1 MIHDLTLDDALTV
14 VRDMRDADR
23 RCVAAM
29 LGQVDD
35 EVFAV
40 DRWQTSGP
48 AWSLHQDGQSVAI
61 LGLQLPNAWTAVA
74 WLLCRP
80 CISGTSWRKLVR
92 HSRTVAGNVMNP
104 GNAAFR
110 HRVEAYVMADW
121 REAAAFAQRLGFEFE
136 GTRRAAGKGGEDV
149 QMWAMVWPG
158 KG

>member
-1 MIHDLTLDDALTV
+1 MIHELTLDDALTV
-14 VRDMRDADR
+14 VRDMRERDR
-23 RCVAAM
+23 RCVEAM
-29 LGQVDD
+29 LGKVDD

-48 AWSLHQDGQSVAI
+48 AWSLHQDGVPVAI
-61 LGLQLPNAWTAVA
+61 YGLQLPNAWTAVA

-80 CISGTSWRKLVR
+80 RMSGTSWRKLVR
-92 HSRTVAGNVMNP
+92 HCRTVAGNVMAP
-104 GNAAFR
+104 GTAAFH

-121 REAAAFAQRLGFEFE
+121 REAAAFAHRLGFEFE